1 MISHIPGRRK
11 ISLWRIGAKAR
22 RELGNWKFELGQSS
36 RPHQCCLCSRILFV
50 CCVYIL
56 CEGKWTIF
64 SNTSL
69 MVSCSQQCPTELPAD
84 RCNNYGNSVQSASS
98 SMQYVGL
105 DFAPS
110 MICFLLLFAFLEQNH
125 LLRCL
130 QSSVA
135 VMVLIS
141 HKQPWRMDLIS
152 EAVWTYFVWR
162 HRCDDGFSGNNLVSV
177 FFFSFQCVWAA
188 FVCNGA

>member
-1 MISHIPGRRK
+1 MK
-11 ISLWRIGAKAR
+11 NSLWRQG
-22 RELGNWKFELGQSS
+22 LGNGGNWKRFELGQSS
-36 RPHQCCLCSRILFV
+36 RPPQCCLCSRILFV
-50 CCVYIL
+50 CCVSIL

-69 MVSCSQQCPTELPAD
+69 IVPCSQQCPTELPGD
-84 RCNNYGNSVQSASS
+84 RCDNYGNSVQLASR

-105 DFAPS
+105 DFAAS

-135 VMVLIS
+135 VMVLYFP
-141 HKQPWRMDLIS
+141 QTPWRM
-152 EAVWTYFVWR
+152 
-162 HRCDDGFSGNNLVSV
+162 G
-177 FFFSFQCVWAA
+177 
-188 FVCNGA
+188 